1 MNEKDKNGW
10 TPLMFSVQLNS
21 TRFVRLLMMD
31 DRVEPN
37 IRDNQ
42 GNSPL
47 MVAVILNHVGC
58 VESILPDA
66 RVNLSERS
74 NYKRSDGDATRY

>member
-1 MNEKDKNGW
+1 
-10 TPLMFSVQLNS
+10 
-21 TRFVRLLMMD
+21 MMD

-47 MVAVILNHVGC
+47 MAAVMLNHVGC
-58 VESILPDA
+58 VKSILADA